1 MFGKKIDNGDVIGN
15 IDLSILNVFC
25 NSYLIHTSKFKIF
38 DNWTQVPPYRVA
50 RLFKT
55 QLDKHCPEERS
66 KNETQ

>member
-38 DNWTQVPPYRVA
+38 DN
-50 RLFKT
+50 
-55 QLDKHCPEERS
+55 
-66 KNETQ
+66 